1 MDEICEAMR
10 FGLGMLGLLLFRTGR
25 LWLTIVANKSLM
37 HNDSSSS
44 YSVAVGTPSKRLSV
58 VLVRR
63 GDCGSSKREAVDE
76 EEAVRDERDLRGDD
90 TLALDIFSTSPAYQP
105 LLIYSFLLFLSFLFS
120 CLACSNASCCFCSMC
135 EMDDAI
141 KT

>member
-1 MDEICEAMR
+1 MRHFEMDEICEAMR
-10 FGLGMLGLLLFRTGR
+10 FGLGMLGSCCFELVGF
-25 LWLTIVANKSLM
+25 WLTIVANKSLM

-44 YSVAVGTPSKRLSV
+44 YSVAVVPESKRLSV

-76 EEAVRDERDLRGDD
+76 EEAVRDERDLRGGY
-90 TLALDIFSTSPAYQP
+90 LSAFAAYLFVP
-105 LLIYSFLLFLSFLFS
+105 SFLSFLFS
-120 CLACSNASCCFCSMC
+120 CLACSNASCCFLFSMC